1 MAPIP
6 RPGGLRMGVSTRAL
20 AAVGKGLV
28 ALGML
33 AGLLWA
39 FGDSLILVGIAAVLL
54 LWERAPV
61 HSFFGDSSPLR
72 AYHALHYP

>member
-1 MAPIP
+1 MEVP
-6 RPGGLRMGVSTRAL
+6 TRAL
-20 AAVGKGLV
+20 LTVGKGGL

-33 AGLLWA
+33 AGLFWA
-39 FGDSLILVGIAAVLL
+39 FGDSLILVGIAAIILL
-54 LWERAPV
+54 CERAPI